1 MVFKLPSV
9 RSLSKARSE
18 GDLSENI
25 ANADMSASVT
35 EISVS
40 LRRASGMVA
49 KPLRTKR
56 KRASA
61 ERCLRPLGATI
72 AMTTPDRKTSNC
84 SGEGRIVAC
93 RFTKSQPGGHGDY
106 WVSSPS
112 GNCCSWPE
120 DTQFTRVVLEVEDNV
135 CAVCGAALHL
145 CDHRRHRI
153 FTLQGPVEV
162 VCK

>member
-72 AMTTPDRKTSNC
+72 AMTTLDRKTSNC

-112 GNCCSWPE
+112 GNCCRHY
-120 DTQFTRVVLEVEDNV
+120 RVPPSRP
-135 CAVCGAALHL
+135 
-145 CDHRRHRI
+145 RRLRSESHYSTPAHNTAR
-153 FTLQGPVEV
+153 QG
-162 VCK
+162 

>member
-72 AMTTPDRKTSNC
+72 AMTTPDRKTSNH
-84 SGEGRIVAC
+84 SGEVCIVAW
-93 RFTKSQPGGHGDY
+93 RFTKRQPGGHGDY

-112 GNCCSWPE
+112 GNCWKA
-120 DTQFTRVVLEVEDNV
+120 TYMAKL
-135 CAVCGAALHL
+135 
-145 CDHRRHRI
+145 
-153 FTLQGPVEV
+153 
-162 VCK
+162 